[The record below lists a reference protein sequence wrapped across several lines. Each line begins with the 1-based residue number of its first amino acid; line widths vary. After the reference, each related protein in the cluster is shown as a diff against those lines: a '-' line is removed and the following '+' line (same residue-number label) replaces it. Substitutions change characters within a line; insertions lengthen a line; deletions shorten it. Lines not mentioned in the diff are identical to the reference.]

1 MSKEENFEYGPQDIA
16 DALNVGEAQVRI
28 KLRNAN
34 IKKLAAGGTRY
45 GWKTKAEIKEVVE
58 KLKATKSTPIPAA
71 ERKGAGKAKTAAA
84 DAKPAKGKKTEAKP
98 AAKAKE
104 KSSKKAA

>member
-1 MSKEENFEYGPQDIA
+1 MSKDKDDHFEYGPQDVA

-45 GWKTKAEIKEVVE
+45 GWKTKAELKDVVD
-58 KLKATKSTPIPAA
+58 KLKETKSTPIPAA
-71 ERKGAGKAKTAAA
+71 ERKGAAKPKA
-84 DAKPAKGKKTEAKP
+84 DAKPAKGKKTEAKGT
-98 AAKAKE
+98 AKGKE
-104 KSSKKAA
+104 KSAKKAA

>member
-1 MSKEENFEYGPQDIA
+1 MSKDKDDHFEYGPQDVA

-45 GWKTKAEIKEVVE
+45 GWKTKAELKEVVD
-58 KLKATKSTPIPAA
+58 KLKETKSTPIPAA
-71 ERKGAGKAKTAAA
+71 ERKGSKPKA
-84 DAKPAKGKKTEAKP
+84 DAKPAKSKKTEAKG
-98 AAKAKE
+98 AAKGKE
-104 KSSKKAA
+104 EPSKKAA